1 MEGPGLRWTLM
12 FISQIVY
19 NFIMKKIIVPVDFS
33 EQSEYALKVATTLA
47 KRYQAAIYVMHM
59 LELEDDTTYTIEMI
73 YQEQTAS
80 RLKLAEKQISEFLDK
95 SYLKGVRVI
104 PMIKHH
110 KVFREINKVVEEQ
123 GADLIVMGSHGI
135 EGLKEMFVGS
145 TTEKVVRHSKIPVLV
160 IKHQFSDFKIDRF
173 VFACDFSLNNAMAF
187 QKAKAFADLF
197 SAELDLVYI
206 NTPGDNFLSTEDIQD
221 RIAQFLKEAKVIA
234 QVNIHN
240 DYTVEKGIL
249 NYCEKTLADAIGI
262 PTHGR
267 KGLAHFFMGSIG
279 EDVANHAKIPVVTFK
294 MG

>member
-1 MEGPGLRWTLM
+1 
-12 FISQIVY
+12 
-19 NFIMKKIIVPVDFS
+19 MKKIIVPVDFS
-33 EQSEYALKVATTLA
+33 EQSEYALKVAATLA
-47 KRYQAAIYVMHM
+47 KRYHAEIYAMHM
-59 LELEDDTTYTIEMI
+59 LELEEDTTYTIEMI

-80 RLKLAEKQISEFLDK
+80 RLKLAKKQISKFLDK
-95 SYLKGVRVI
+95 SYLKGIRVI

-110 KVFREINKVVEEQ
+110 RVFREINQVVEEQ
-123 GADLIVMGSHGI
+123 GVDLIVIGAHGI
-135 EGLKEMFVGS
+135 DGLKEMFVGS

-160 IKHQFSDFKIDRF
+160 IKNEFADFKISRF

-187 QKAKAFADLF
+187 EKANAFANLF
-197 SAELDLVYI
+197 SADLDLVYI
-206 NTPGDNFLSTEDIQD
+206 NTPGDNFLSTEDIHD

-234 QVNIHN
+234 QVDIYN

-249 NYCEKTLADAIGI
+249 NYSENTLADAIGI
-262 PTHGR
+262 ATHGR